1 MVSTRKCLQK
11 SRLKSFGDLTI
22 NVFIPAAQVPENK
35 ITALKLFAFLFQ
47 HHEILQPILDNK
59 DKSISSGDVDQSM
72 RSQNHTDY
80 FSQYGLSHNKLGAMI
95 DMSKPKHKIP
105 LDREP
110 ARHYNV
116 LTGMLFT

>member
-1 MVSTRKCLQK
+1 MVSTSKCLRQTLFK
-11 SRLKSFGDLTI
+11 TFGYLTI
-22 NVFIPAAQVPENK
+22 NVFIPVAQVPEKK
-35 ITALKLFAFLFQ
+35 ITAQKLFLFLFQ

-59 DKSISSGDVDQSM
+59 DKSISSGDVNQSM
-72 RSQNHTDY
+72 RSQNHTNY

-95 DMSKPKHKIP
+95 DMSKPKHEIP
-105 LDREP
+105 LNREP